1 MMERWSLKNKY
12 ALITGGSKGIGL
24 GIAKEFLEL
33 GANVAI
39 VARNKNDLEAVKAKY
54 SGYGERL
61 EIFKA
66 DVSNINDL
74 NDLVSL
80 INGKWDLLDILVNNV
95 GTNIRKPVTEF
106 TEEEYNHI
114 ISTNLRSV
122 YELSRLSFP
131 LLKKSKQGNI
141 INISSVAGLSHLKTG
156 ALYGMTK
163 AAIIQLT
170 KNLAVEWANY
180 GIRVNA
186 IAPWYINTP
195 LAKQVLKNPEYKNE
209 VISRTPLG
217 KVGEIENVAGAAAF
231 LCMPAAAYITGQCLA
246 VDGGFTINGF

>member
-1 MMERWSLKNKY
+1 MERWSLKNKY
-12 ALITGGSKGIGL
+12 TLITGGSKGIGL
-24 GIAKEFLEL
+24 GIAMEFLEL
-33 GANVAI
+33 GAYVAI
-39 VARNKNDLEAVKAKY
+39 AARNETELKAIKTLY
-54 SGYGERL
+54 SGYGDHL

-66 DVSNINDL
+66 DVSKLSDL
-74 NDLVSL
+74 NDLVNS
-80 INGKWDLLDILVNNV
+80 IKKKWNLLDILVNNV

-106 TEEEYNHI
+106 TGEEYDHI

-131 LLKKSKQGNI
+131 LLKQSKQGNI

-163 AAIIQLT
+163 AAIIQFT
-170 KNLAVEWANY
+170 KNLAVEWSEY

-195 LAKQVLKNPEYKNE
+195 LAEQVLKNPDYKNE

-217 KVGEIENVAGAAAF
+217 KIGNIEDVAGAAAF